1 LRDRIPD
8 IRRAGAEL
16 VIVGNGG
23 PSFAAAF
30 REDFALDGPL
40 LVDPE
45 LRAYRAAGLRRG
57 RVEILSP
64 RLAFSAARALGKGY
78 RQTGV
83 EGDAWQLGGAFV
95 IRPDG
100 ATTFQHVAEHAGD
113 HASEEA
119 ILAALEKDAPVIDE
133 APKHSPLAK
142 AVGEVLGRIL
152 DPTIVLSFDRNGFRT
167 HALTF
172 DPADLDVDLH
182 GRRCL
187 ITGANSGIGFESALT
202 LADLGADVVMLCRSA
217 LRGEE
222 AAARIREQTGNKRVS
237 VVKLDVS
244 DLAEVR
250 SVAATLAAE
259 PVDVLIHNAGVLPEQ
274 RELTRD
280 GLESTFA
287 THVVGPHLL
296 TRMLAPRLA
305 ESLDARVVFVS
316 SGGMYTQRLDLRDLD
331 WSEREYDGV
340 RAYAQPKRMQVV
352 MAEQWATEFARDE
365 VAVNAMHPGWADTP
379 SVRASLPG
387 FHRITRAILRTPP
400 EAADSVVWLAASE
413 AGGALSGE
421 FVFDRRPRGTH
432 YLPGTREREG
442 DRERFWRLCE
452 RLTADPSEAIESR

>member
-1 LRDRIPD
+1 MRDGIPD

-23 PSFAAAF
+23 ASFAAAF

-57 RVEILSP
+57 RVEALSP
-64 RLAFSAARALGKGY
+64 KLAWSAARALRKGH

-83 EGDAWQLGGAFV
+83 EGDPWQLGGAFV

-100 ATTFQHVAEHAGD
+100 ALTLRHVADHAGD
-113 HASEEA
+113 HVRLDA
-119 ILAALEKDAPVIDE
+119 ILAALAPGAAVIDE
-133 APKHSPLAK
+133 SVKPSPLQRK
-142 AVGEVLGRIL
+142 VGELFSRLL
-152 DPTIVLSFDRNGFRT
+152 DPTIVLSFDRTGFRT

-172 DPADLDVDLH
+172 DPADLDVDLA

-187 ITGANSGIGFESALT
+187 ITGANSGIGFETSLA
-202 LADLGADVVMLCRSA
+202 LADLGADVVMLCRSE

-222 AAARIREQTGNKRVS
+222 AAERIREQTGSRRVS

-244 DLAEVR
+244 DLAAVR
-250 SVAATLAAE
+250 AVAEGLAKE
-259 PVDVLIHNAGVLPEQ
+259 RVDVLIHNAGVLPADRQ
-274 RELTRD
+274 LTRD
-280 GLESTFA
+280 GLELCFA
-287 THVVGPHLL
+287 THVAGPHLL
-296 TRMLAPRLA
+296 TKRLAPRLA
-305 ESLDARVVFVS
+305 GSPSGRVVFVS
-316 SGGMYTQRLDLRDLD
+316 SGGMYTQRLDLDDLD
-331 WSEREYDGV
+331 WSERPYDGV
-340 RAYAQPKRMQVV
+340 RAYAQTKRMQVV
-352 MAEQWATEFARDE
+352 LAGLWGMEFARDA

-387 FHRITRAILRTPP
+387 FHRITRAILRTPA

-413 AGGALSGE
+413 AGGAITGE

-432 YLPGTREREG
+432 YLPGTDERQG
-442 DRERFWRLCE
+442 DRARLWQLCE
-452 RLTADPSEAIESR
+452 RLAADPPASR